1 MNIWTRIKKAV
12 KRQGPPAVKAIPVY
26 RMGYPF
32 LNTVEGGVLWN
43 RSREL
48 YRAAKE
54 VYDAFPEDWKKRL
67 AFSPEAGNLCGRAR
81 FWQENLLPALPPER
95 YYAAMQAIYR
105 WYRHI
110 KEVHR

>member
-12 KRQGPPAVKAIPVY
+12 KRQDPPAVKAIPVY
-26 RMGYPF
+26 RMGYSF
-32 LNTVEGGVLWN
+32 LNTVEGGILWN

-67 AFSPEAGNLCGRAR
+67 AFAPEEGKPVRQSPFLAGELAAGFAPRALLCSDAGNLS
-81 FWQENLLPALPPER
+81 
-95 YYAAMQAIYR
+95 
-105 WYRHI
+105 
-110 KEVHR
+110 VV